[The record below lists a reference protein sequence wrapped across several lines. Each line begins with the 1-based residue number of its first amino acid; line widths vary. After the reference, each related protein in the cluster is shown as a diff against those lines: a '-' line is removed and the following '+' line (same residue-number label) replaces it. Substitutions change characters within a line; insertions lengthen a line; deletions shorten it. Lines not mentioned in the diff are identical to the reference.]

1 MAVPEPLPR
10 DVHIRRS
17 GDDYVGPMLRLFPQG
32 IAWPREPESVFVRC
46 VRGFAQIW
54 GYVDGRAADLLE
66 IESDPRKTV
75 ELLPDWERA
84 WGLPD
89 PCWPLPLTIEE
100 RQQQLVFKITYKGG
114 QSRAFFEE

>member
-1 MAVPEPLPR
+1 MAPPDPLPIDKHVRR
-10 DVHIRRS
+10 D
-17 GDDYVGPMLRLFPQG
+17 GPDDYVAPLLNEFPQG
-32 IAWPREPESVFVRC
+32 LAWPRETDSVFYRT
-46 VRGFAQIW
+46 VRGLAQIW
-54 GYVDGRAADLLE
+54 SYVDGRFADLLE

-89 PCWPLPLTIEE
+89 PCWPVVQTIEE

-114 QSRAFFEE
+114 QSRAF